1 MAINYKNYLTSNIGN
16 APVAVYNP
24 TTPSTIQ
31 STVIGMLIANNTA
44 NNLTAN
50 VTLTSGSVTANVVRN
65 LVIYSGSSVNVVDSS
80 RLIIGLNNTLSVSAS
95 SNVDVILSVIEV
107 S

>member
-16 APVAVYNP
+16 APTTVYNP
-24 TTPSTIQ
+24 TSPSTLQ
-31 STVIGMLIANNTA
+31 ATVIGMLIANNTA

-50 VTLTSGSVTANVVRN
+50 VTLTSGAVTANVVRN

-80 RLIIGLNNTLSVSAS
+80 RLIIGLNNTLSVNAS